1 MLKAFNPS
9 HHILKIHATE
19 TILWLGNAY
28 ALHNP
33 TNAILNRANILKWC
47 LLSMW
52 SLILPLHGKSRR
64 SWPEILFTLL
74 DPNGALAPE
83 DLDPAEQGTRLM
95 CSIKHET
102 SLLQL
107 RSCTPNKMEVT
118 DINMQS
124 CTPTQAAV
132 KHYQIQ
138 LRLASRRPQGS

>member
-1 MLKAFNPS
+1 MLKAFSPY
-9 HHILKIHATE
+9 HHILKTHATE

-33 TNAILNRANILKWC
+33 TNAILNRANILRRC

-52 SLILPLHGKSRR
+52 SLIILPFHGKSRR
-64 SWPEILFTLL
+64 SWPKILFTLL
-74 DPNGALAPE
+74 DPNGALAPG
-83 DLDPAEQGTRLM
+83 DLDPAEQETCLT

-107 RSCTPNKMEVT
+107 RSCTPNEMEVT
-118 DINMQS
+118 DSNIQS

-138 LRLASRRPQGS
+138 LRFAP